1 MTRDR
6 HQAEHE
12 PQQSNVAVAG
22 DAPLTNVGR
31 ARAGRILGVALI
43 AIAIACAVAF
53 GLNAGVS
60 DRQVAGHVIAL
71 QQQAPTQSVSSQ
83 VQVID
88 GLELPILERDHWQL
102 QGVRTD
108 QIGSHTVVT
117 GYYVR
122 DRRSLVAS
130 VISGAPIL
138 MPGPVIM
145 RVDGVEIHHSFV
157 TARNVLSWRRGGRTV
172 LVSSGDAPW
181 VWLTQVAHVL
191 TRSHVTH
198 ATSAQTAH

>member
-12 PQQSNVAVAG
+12 PQQSNVAGTV
-22 DAPLTNVGR
+22 DAPLANVGR
-31 ARAGRILGVALI
+31 ARVGRVLGVALI

-71 QQQAPTQSVSSQ
+71 QQQAPTQSVSAQ
-83 VQVID
+83 VRIID
-88 GLELPILERDHWQL
+88 GLELPVIQRDGWQL
-102 QGVRTD
+102 QGVRSD
-108 QIGSHTVVT
+108 QVGAHTVVT

-122 DRRSLVAS
+122 DRHSLVGS

-145 RVDGVEIHHSFV
+145 HSDGVEIHHSYL
-157 TARNVLSWRRGGRTV
+157 AERNILSWRRGGRTV
-172 LVSSGDAPW
+172 LISSADAPW
-181 VWLTQVAHVL
+181 VWLTGIAKVL
-191 TRSHVTH
+191 TRSHSSH
-198 ATSAQTAH
+198 AKSAHSAG